1 MNRHRHPWLR
11 RAMTALAI
19 TAMRRGKRKLLARR

>member
-1 MNRHRHPWLR
+1 MHRHRHPLVR

-19 TAMRRGKRKLLARR
+19 TAMRRGKRKLLRRR